1 MREEGWKHS
10 LARDKN
16 TACMSSH
23 AMSSDDWMDFLADD
37 SDVGLD
43 LSDSLIGQGAFSV
56 APSDIRPYPRDA
68 LVYAKHHQPPAFSPE
83 ESVEMAYGTFEFGV
97 LYERDGDRAM
107 VVEADCKTMIM
118 EAFSSCFIGSK
129 ETTYDKED
137 VTFSSVLQCIKQKSN
152 HDIIKIERVRNDQQS
167 GMHSSFKTLYG
178 IVNCRTVYHGT
189 SRKSSENIARK
200 GFRGAASYRAK
211 FGKGI
216 YTSSNVWEAI
226 AYAEPCSEF
235 MYQTF
240 MVVSLLQGP
249 TCIGSANMVDFG
261 YDQLDRPIL
270 TTTNPENTI
279 FCASHGSQLLSTY
292 RVTVQQDAA
301 VVPVVAQKNVV
312 YLYHPAIWSQMSPPV
327 AVVVPAVASVAVNTA
342 APPITGHSLRVMD
355 KQKHRGIAVGDRVDI
370 IRNDSVFDFSKG
382 HKGYVRHILK
392 YNHFRYYIE
401 VDDAKVQARMKKHY
415 VLLSGTERYLHVNKA
430 FCVQDTMVPC
440 SFMHIVKTK

>member
-83 ESVEMAYGTFEFGV
+83 ERVEMAYGTFEFGV

-137 VTFSSVLQCIKQKSN
+137 VTFSSVLQSIKQKSN

-279 FCASHGSQLLSTY
+279 FCASHGSQLLSMY
-292 RVTVQQDAA
+292 RVTVRHDA
-301 VVPVVAQKNVV
+301 VIVPSVAQKNMVQIYNPVV
-312 YLYHPAIWSQMSPPV
+312 WSHMSPPV
-327 AVVVPAVASVAVNTA
+327 VVVVPATQTKGVDTVCVVKK
-342 APPITGHSLRVMD
+342 LL
-355 KQKHRGIAVGDRVDI
+355 HRSIAVGDKVEI
-370 IRNDSVFDFSKG
+370 VKNDAILDFSKG
-382 HKGYVRHILK
+382 HAGYVRHILK
-392 YNHFRYYIE
+392 YNFYKYYVE
-401 VDDAKVQARMKKHY
+401 VDDPDVQARMKLHN
-415 VLLSGTERYLHVNKA
+415 VMLHATDRYRDVNTA
-430 FCVQDTMVPC
+430 FKIEDTMVPC
-440 SFMHIVKTK
+440 DFLHIVKK